1 MMEYWKDIENC
12 KGSYQISSH
21 GRVRHI
27 RVVRATSRS
36 RMVKFEIL
44 SCSTNGVYPN
54 VTIGGRNGKRQYIHR
69 LVALH
74 FIPISGSY
82 DGADRLEVDHI
93 DGNPLNN
100 HVENL
105 RWCLPKENCN
115 YPLHRRNLSTSKKGC
130 RAWNKGL
137 VRPLSEETY
146 KSISEKAKARLRDKT
161 NHPNYG
167 KGKAVALLDEVG
179 VTVRT
184 FCNAREAAE
193 YLGCSRD
200 LIRDVCT
207 GKTRRAKGH
216 RVAYV

>member
-1 MMEYWKDIENC
+1 MEYWKDIHGYD
-12 KGSYQISSH
+12 GSYQVSNL
-21 GRVRHI
+21 GRVRRV
-27 RVVRATSRS
+27 RVVRATSRN

-44 SCSTNGVYPN
+44 NCSTNGIYPK
-54 VTIGGRNGKRQYIHR
+54 VTLGGRSGQAQYIHR

-74 FIPISGSY
+74 FIPIPARY
-82 DGADRLEVDHI
+82 DDTDRLEVDHI
-93 DGNPLNN
+93 DGDCTNN
-100 HVENL
+100 VVENL

-115 YPLHRRNLSTSKKGC
+115 FALHRRNLSQSKRGC
-130 RAWNKGL
+130 QVWNKGL
-137 VRPLSEETY
+137 LRPLSEETY

-167 KGKAVALLDEVG
+167 KGKAVALLDEEG
-179 VTVRT
+179 MAIRT
-184 FCNAREAAE
+184 FCNAREAGE

-207 GKTRRAKGH
+207 GKTRRAKGY